1 MVFLTNILGYVIKV
15 PRKHLRDGFIDSLR
29 LNVKG
34 GTGGSGLPRYGGKGG
49 SGGNVYV
56 MTKKELTL
64 RNVKKKWKK
73 VNIHAEAGT
82 NSSSKGILGKSGS
95 DIIIEIPCGITIFD
109 DNGLKLGDLNKD
121 DLKLLVAKG
130 GLGGCPETGFCGQKG
145 QTRTIILDLKLIAD
159 VGLVGF
165 PNAGKSTFLHAMSKA
180 RPKIARYPFTTL
192 KPQLGTMIYND
203 LRQITV
209 ADLPGL
215 IEGAHVNIGMGHKF
229 LKHIER
235 TKLLLFIVDIQGFQ
249 LSVHS
254 LYRTFLDTVILLNKE
269 IELYK
274 PDLLNTPSMLIINKM
289 DTNNADKIYAD
300 IKDKLEDL
308 PNVASEYPEEI
319 RPDHVI
325 EFDDIVTASL
335 ALKKK
340 NEIEMIKEKI
350 RNILDINQEKELI
363 SKKEIVPNSD
373 LHEKLKQQVKQ
384 IGPTLV

>member
-1 MVFLTNILGYVIKV
+1 MVFLTHILGYAIKV
-15 PRKHLRDGFIDSLR
+15 PRKHLREGFIDSLR
-29 LNVKG
+29 LTVRG
-34 GTGGSGLPRYGGKGG
+34 GAGGSGLPRYGGKGG

-56 MTKKELTL
+56 VTKEELTL

-73 VNIHAEAGT
+73 INIHAETGT
-82 NSSSKGILGKSGS
+82 NSSMKGILGKSGN
-95 DIIIEIPCGITIFD
+95 DINIEIPCGVTILN
-109 DNGLKLGDLNKD
+109 DNGLKLGELNEAN
-121 DLKLLVAKG
+121 LKLLVAKG

-145 QTRTIILDLKLIAD
+145 QSRTIILDLKLIAD

-165 PNAGKSTFLHAMSKA
+165 PNAGK
-180 RPKIARYPFTTL
+180 ITTL
-192 KPQLGTMIYND
+192 KPQLGTMVYED
-203 LRQITV
+203 HRQITV

-215 IEGAHVNIGMGHKF
+215 IEGAHANIGMGHKF
-229 LKHIER
+229 LKHVER

-254 LYRTFLDTVILLNKE
+254 PYRTFLETIILLNKE

-274 PDLLNTPSMLIINKM
+274 PDLLDTSSMLIINKM
-289 DTNNADKIYAD
+289 DTDNADKIYDD

-308 PNVASEYPEEI
+308 ANVVSEYPEEI
-319 RPDHVI
+319 RPNHVI

-350 RNILDINQEKELI
+350 RSILDINQEKDLI
-363 SKKEIVPNSD
+363 LNKEIVSNSE

-384 IGPTLV
+384 YGPTLV

>member
-1 MVFLTNILGYVIKV
+1 MVFLTNILDLFI
-15 PRKHLRDGFIDSLR
+15 PRKHFREGFIDSLR
-29 LNVKG
+29 LTVRG
-34 GTGGSGLPRYGGKGG
+34 GTGGAGLPRYGGKGG

-56 MTKKELTL
+56 VTKEELTL

-73 VNIHAEAGT
+73 INIHAETGT
-82 NSSSKGILGKSGS
+82 DSSIRGILGKPGT
-95 DIIIEIPCGITIFD
+95 DINIEIPYGVTILD
-109 DNGLKLGDLNKD
+109 DNGLKLGELNEA

-145 QTRTIILDLKLIAD
+145 QSRTIILDLKLIAD

-180 RPKIARYPFTTL
+180 RPKIALTTL
-192 KPQLGTMIYND
+192 KPQLGTMVYED
-203 LRQITV
+203 HRQITV

-215 IEGAHVNIGMGHKF
+215 IEGAHANLGMGHKF
-229 LKHIER
+229 LKHVER

-249 LSVHS
+249 LSIHS
-254 LYRTFLDTVILLNKE
+254 PYRTFLETIILLNKE

-274 PDLLNTPSMLIINKM
+274 PDLLDTSSMLIINKM
-289 DTNNADKIYAD
+289 DTDNADKIYDD

-308 PNVASEYPEEI
+308 ENVASEYPEEI
-319 RPDHVI
+319 RPNHII

-363 SKKEIVPNSD
+363 LKKEIVSNSE

-384 IGPTLV
+384 YGPTLI

>member
-1 MVFLTNILGYVIKV
+1 MVFLTHILGYAIKV
-15 PRKHLRDGFIDSLR
+15 PRKHLREGFIDSLR
-29 LNVKG
+29 LTVRG
-34 GTGGSGLPRYGGKGG
+34 GAGGSGLPRYGGKGG

-56 MTKKELTL
+56 VTKEELTL

-73 VNIHAEAGT
+73 INIHAETGT
-82 NSSSKGILGKSGS
+82 NSSMKGILGKSGN
-95 DIIIEIPCGITIFD
+95 DINIEIPCGVTILN
-109 DNGLKLGDLNKD
+109 DNGLKLGELNEAN
-121 DLKLLVAKG
+121 LKLLVAKG

-145 QTRTIILDLKLIAD
+145 QSRTIILDLKLIAD

-180 RPKIARYPFTTL
+180 RPKIACYPFTTL
-192 KPQLGTMIYND
+192 KPQLGTMVYED
-203 LRQITV
+203 HRQITV

-215 IEGAHVNIGMGHKF
+215 IEGAHANIGMGHKF
-229 LKHIER
+229 LKHVER

-254 LYRTFLDTVILLNKE
+254 PYRTFLETIILLNKE

-274 PDLLNTPSMLIINKM
+274 PDLLDTSSMLIINKM
-289 DTNNADKIYAD
+289 DTDNADKIYDD

-308 PNVASEYPEEI
+308 ANVVSEYPEEI
-319 RPDHVI
+319 RPNHVI

-350 RNILDINQEKELI
+350 RSILDINQEKDLI
-363 SKKEIVPNSD
+363 LNKEIVSNSE

-384 IGPTLV
+384 YGPTLV